1 MMTENGISLADIA
14 AVTRNNEDA
23 WGMNGMWNNP
33 FIYLVWMF
41 MARSFNGNG
50 WGEGYGPGMAGLA
63 TAAGQYA
70 TQADIQR
77 AFDTNSILQKLDG
90 VTYGLSDGFYTMN
103 TATLQGFNGVQRDLC
118 AGFNSVNNNIA
129 ENRFAAQQ
137 CCCETNRNID
147 NVRFEGSKN
156 TTEITNAIH
165 AEGEATRALINANT
179 MQELR
184 DRLEARD
191 RDILARDFQLSQLAQ
206 NQYLVNTIK
215 PCPIPAYITCSP
227 YASVPVSAPAPT
239 CGCNYGAFA

>member
-14 AVTRNNEDA
+14 AVTRNNED
-23 WGMNGMWNNP
+23 WGMNGIWQNP
-33 FIYLVWMF
+33 FVYLVWMF
-41 MARSFNGNG
+41 MARSFNG

-77 AFDTNSILQKLDG
+77 AFDTNTITGKLDG
-90 VTYGLSDGFYTMN
+90 LTNGLSDGFYAVN
-103 TATLQGFNGVQRDLC
+103 TGMLGGFNGIQRDLC
-118 AGFNSVNNNIA
+118 AGFNGVNSAIA
-129 ENRFAAQQ
+129 ENRFTAQQ
-137 CCCETNRNID
+137 CCCETQKGIMENRYAS
-147 NVRFEGSKN
+147 EKN

-215 PCPIPAYITCSP
+215 PCPIPAYLTCSP
-227 YASVPVSAPAPT
+227 YASVPAPAPT

>member
-1 MMTENGISLADIA
+1 
-14 AVTRNNEDA
+14 
-23 WGMNGMWNNP
+23 
-33 FIYLVWMF
+33 

-77 AFDTNSILQKLDG
+77 AFDTNTITQKLDG
-90 VTYGLSDGFYTMN
+90 IANGLSDGFYAVN
-103 TATLQGFNGVQRDLC
+103 TSNLQGFNGIQRDLC
-118 AGFNSVNNNIA
+118 TGFNSVNNGIA

-191 RDILARDFQLSQLAQ
+191 RDILVRDFQLSQLAQ

-215 PCPIPAYITCSP
+215 PCPIPAYLTCSP
-227 YASVPVSAPAPT
+227 YASVPAPAPT

>member
-1 MMTENGISLADIA
+1 
-14 AVTRNNEDA
+14 
-23 WGMNGMWNNP
+23 
-33 FIYLVWMF
+33 
-41 MARSFNGNG
+41 MARSFNG

-77 AFDTNSILQKLDG
+77 AFDTNTITQKLDG
-90 VTYGLSDGFYTMN
+90 ITYGLSDGFYAVN
-103 TATLQGFNGVQRDLC
+103 TSNLQGFNGIQRDLC

-215 PCPIPAYITCSP
+215 PCPIPAYLTCSP

>member
-14 AVTRNNEDA
+14 AVTKNNED

-41 MARSFNGNG
+41 MARSFNG
-50 WGEGYGPGMAGLA
+50 WGEGYGPGMAGVA

-118 AGFNSVNNNIA
+118 AGFNSVNSGIA

-215 PCPIPAYITCSP
+215 PCPIPAYLTCSP
-227 YASVPVSAPAPT
+227 YASVPVTASAST

>member
-1 MMTENGISLADIA
+1 MMMDNGISLADIA
-14 AVTRNNEDA
+14 AVTRNGEVE
-23 WGMNGMWNNP
+23 GMNGLWNNP
-33 FIYLVWMF
+33 FIYLIWMWA
-41 MARSFNGNG
+41 MRSFNG
-50 WGEGYGPGMAGLA
+50 WGDGNVPNGLA

-77 AFDTNSILQKLDG
+77 AFDTNTVVQKLDG
-90 VTYGLSDGFYTMN
+90 ITNGLSDGFYAVN
-103 TATLQGFNGVQRDLC
+103 TGMLGGFNGIQRDLC
-118 AGFNSVNNNIA
+118 TGFNAVNNGIT
-129 ENRFAAQQ
+129 ESRFAAQQ

-147 NVRFEGSKN
+147 NVRFENSKN
-156 TTEITNAIH
+156 TCEITNAIH

-179 MQELR
+179 VQELR

-227 YASVPVSAPAPT
+227 YATVPTSTPT
-239 CGCNYGAFA
+239 CGCNYGTFA

>member
-1 MMTENGISLADIA
+1 
-14 AVTRNNEDA
+14 
-23 WGMNGMWNNP
+23 
-33 FIYLVWMF
+33 
-41 MARSFNGNG
+41 MARSFTGNG

-77 AFDTNSILQKLDG
+77 AFDTNTITQKLDG
-90 VTYGLSDGFYTMN
+90 ITNGLSDGFYAVN
-103 TATLQGFNGVQRDLC
+103 TANLQGFNGIQRDLC
-118 AGFNSVNNNIA
+118 AGFNSVNNGIA

-215 PCPIPAYITCSP
+215 PCPIPAYLTCSP
-227 YASVPVSAPAPT
+227 YASVPAPAPT

>member
-1 MMTENGISLADIA
+1 MTMDNGISLADVA
-14 AVTRNNEDA
+14 AVTRNNDE
-23 WGMNGMWNNP
+23 WGMNNP

-41 MARSFNGNG
+41 MARMFGG
-50 WGEGYGPGMAGLA
+50 WGEGYGPAPGVA

-77 AFDTNSILQKLDG
+77 AFDTNTITQKLDG
-90 VTYGLSDGFYTMN
+90 ITNGLSDGFYAVN
-103 TATLQGFNGVQRDLC
+103 TSNLQGFNGIQRDLC
-118 AGFNSVNNNIA
+118 AGFNSVNNGIA

-147 NVRFEGSKN
+147 NVRFESSKN
-156 TTEITNAIH
+156 TCEITNAIH

-215 PCPIPAYITCSP
+215 PCPIPAYLTCSP
-227 YASVPVSAPAPT
+227 YASVPAPAPT

>member
-1 MMTENGISLADIA
+1 
-14 AVTRNNEDA
+14 
-23 WGMNGMWNNP
+23 
-33 FIYLVWMF
+33 
-41 MARSFNGNG
+41 MARSFTGNG

-77 AFDTNSILQKLDG
+77 AFDTNTITQKLDG
-90 VTYGLSDGFYTMN
+90 ITNGLSDGFYAVN
-103 TATLQGFNGVQRDLC
+103 TSNLQGFNGIQRDLC
-118 AGFNSVNNNIA
+118 AGFNSVNNGIA

-156 TTEITNAIH
+156 TTEITSAIH

-215 PCPIPAYITCSP
+215 PCPIPAYLTCSP
-227 YASVPVSAPAPT
+227 YASVPAPAPT

>member
-1 MMTENGISLADIA
+1 
-14 AVTRNNEDA
+14 
-23 WGMNGMWNNP
+23 
-33 FIYLVWMF
+33 

-50 WGEGYGPGMAGLA
+50 WSEGYGPGVA

-90 VTYGLSDGFYTMN
+90 VTYGLSDGFYAVN
-103 TATLQGFNGVQRDLC
+103 TSNLQGFNGVQRDLC
-118 AGFNSVNNNIA
+118 AGFNSVNNNIT

-137 CCCETNRNID
+137 CCCESQKSIMENRYAA
-147 NVRFEGSKN
+147 EKN

-191 RDILARDFQLSQLAQ
+191 RDILTRDFQLSQLAQ

-215 PCPIPAYITCSP
+215 PCPIPAYLTCSP
-227 YASVPVSAPAPT
+227 YASVPVSAPT

>member
-1 MMTENGISLADIA
+1 
-14 AVTRNNEDA
+14 
-23 WGMNGMWNNP
+23 
-33 FIYLVWMF
+33 
-41 MARSFNGNG
+41 MARSFTGNG

-77 AFDTNSILQKLDG
+77 AFDTNTITSKLDG
-90 VTYGLSDGFYTMN
+90 ITYGLSDGFYAVN
-103 TATLQGFNGVQRDLC
+103 TGMLGGFNGIQRDLC
-118 AGFNSVNNNIA
+118 AGFNGVNGAIA

-147 NVRFEGSKN
+147 NVRYEGSKN

-215 PCPIPAYITCSP
+215 PCPIPAYLTAGSP
-227 YASVPVSAPAPT
+227 YASVPISYVAAERPV
-239 CGCNYGAFA
+239 CGCGCGAFG